1 MARDDKIANL
11 PRKGAGAGD
20 HELGD
25 AMIHGFESVVV
36 VNIEGDRDVDIEF
49 RNNKTWVGGDG
60 ARYGRVDRFDVGGS
74 RFGVWRNV
82 GHDRSEDKAV
92 VLKKKCAENNSNED
106 KNRNKAFRMA
116 VFAGG
121 AASNAFVF
129 EFFGGEI
136 VLGSFGVVFAVIIL
150 IVILPGGVI
159 LLPFVGNGSLVDWRV
174 F

>member
-1 MARDDKIANL
+1 MTRDDKIANL
-11 PRKGAGAGD
+11 PRKGAGARD

-25 AMIHGFESVVV
+25 AVVHGLESIVVMDV
-36 VNIEGDRDVDIEF
+36 ESDRDVDIKF

-74 RFGVWRNV
+74 RFGVRRNV
-82 GHDRSEDKAV
+82 GHDRSEDEAV
-92 VLKKKCAENNSNED
+92 VLKEKCAKNDGNED

-116 VFAGG
+116 VFTGG

-129 EFFGGEI
+129 ELFGSEI

-159 LLPFVGNGSLVDWRV
+159 LLPFVGNGSLVDWRI